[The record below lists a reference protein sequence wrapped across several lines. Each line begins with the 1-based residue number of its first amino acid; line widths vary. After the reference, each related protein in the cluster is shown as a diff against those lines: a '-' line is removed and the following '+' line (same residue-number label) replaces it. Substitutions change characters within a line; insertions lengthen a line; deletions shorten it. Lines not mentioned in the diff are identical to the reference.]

1 MNIELTLFF
10 YLSQLKVL
18 TNMTFEILIK
28 RITNNAL
35 KKTLTESAEPR

>member
-18 TNMTFEILIK
+18 TNMTFEILVK
-28 RITNNAL
+28 RIKNNAL
-35 KKTLTESAEPR
+35 KKALTESAEPR